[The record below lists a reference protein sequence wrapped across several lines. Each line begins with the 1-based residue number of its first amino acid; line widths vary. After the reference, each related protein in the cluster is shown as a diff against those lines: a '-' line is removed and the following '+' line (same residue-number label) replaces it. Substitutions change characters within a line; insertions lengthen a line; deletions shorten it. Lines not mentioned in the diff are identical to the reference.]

1 MQIDQPVITSA
12 AFFTALLV
20 FDIQQRMASSLPGHL
35 VLGVITTLGLL
46 GLCQL
51 GSVNTAWMLVIF
63 PFIVII
69 LAYMIKIVK
78 GVPHKLG
85 PGGTP
90 PLGPYGPGGTPP
102 IAATATAST
111 TTTATTTGATGP
123 TILTGRAPATR

>member
-1 MQIDQPVITSA
+1 MQIDQPVIVSA

-20 FDIQQRMASSLPGHL
+20 FDVQQRMASSLPGHL
-35 VLGVITTLGLL
+35 ILGIITTLGLF
-46 GLCQL
+46 GLCQT
-51 GSVNTAWMLVIF
+51 GSVNTAWVLVIL

-78 GVPHKLG
+78 GIPNKLG

-102 IAATATAST
+102 LGPYGPGGTPPLGVGSAT
-111 TTTATTTGATGP
+111 P
-123 TILTGRAPATR
+123 TRGTAPATR